1 MTKNIMAIDFSTTST
16 GWSIFRDKR
25 MLSCGTIKIK
35 SKDFIERVEK
45 TSLSLKNIAE
55 AYGVK
60 KIYIEQMNV
69 INNFK
74 TLRTLAYSHGILYGY
89 LKDHSIEYINVNTW
103 RKYHFK
109 GKHSKKE
116 YKELAIQKAKKYLL
130 DERVMRDIESDD
142 EAEAILIGIFAQ
154 NK

>member
-1 MTKNIMAIDFSTTST
+1 MTNNVMAIDFSTTST
-16 GWSIFRDKR
+16 GWSVFQGKR
-25 MLSCGTIKIK
+25 LLTCGTIKIK
-35 SKDFIERVEK
+35 SKEFVKRVEK
-45 TSLSLKNIAE
+45 TSLSLKNIVE
-55 AYGVK
+55 AYNVK

-89 LKDHSIEYINVNTW
+89 LKDYQIEYINVNTW
-103 RKYHFK
+103 RKYHFE
-109 GKHSKKE
+109 GKHNKKE

-130 DERVMRDIESDD
+130 DERLKRDIESDD
-142 EAEAILIGIFAQ
+142 EAEAILIGIYVQ